1 MSSQT
6 PRTDETLLSRVEC
19 KYLVSR
25 EQQAGIREFIQPFV
39 FPDRFARDHA
49 DGRYPVSS
57 LYLDSPNLALYQSTA
72 QGLKNRFKLRIRTY
86 SDAPSD
92 PTFFEVKKRMNG
104 IVYKFR
110 EAVSRE
116 EAVDLLDRTSLEAP
130 TDTDLSKFI
139 SLRELHGAEPL
150 MRVKY
155 MREAYVS
162 QNADPVRITFD
173 DELQGAVT
181 LDPELS
187 HESGDWIT
195 VPMDHTIL
203 EVKFTN
209 LYPSWVGKLVQE
221 FQLQRTSVPKY
232 VLCVEEANRC
242 GVMRMAV

>member
-1 MSSQT
+1 MTSQS
-6 PRTDETLLSRVEC
+6 PRTDDTLLSRVEC
-19 KYLVSR
+19 KYLVSK
-25 EQQAGIREFIQPFV
+25 EKLAGIREFIQPFV
-39 FPDRFARDHA
+39 FLDRYAKHHP
-49 DGRYPVSS
+49 DGRYPISS

-72 QGLKNRFKLRIRTY
+72 KGLKNRFKLRVRTY
-86 SDAPSD
+86 SDTPSD
-92 PTFFEVKKRMNG
+92 PVFFEVKKRMNG

-116 EAVDLLDRTSLEAP
+116 EAVDLLERNSLDTP
-130 TDTDLSKFI
+130 PDTDLSKFI
-139 SLRELHGAEPL
+139 TLRELHGAEPL

-173 DELQGAVT
+173 DELEGAVT
-181 LDPELS
+181 LDAEFS
-187 HESGDWIT
+187 HEEGDWLS

-209 LYPSWVGKLVQE
+209 LYPSWVSKLVQE
-221 FQLQRTSVPKY
+221 FQLERTSVPKY

-242 GVMRMAV
+242 GAMRMAV

>member
-1 MSSQT
+1 
-6 PRTDETLLSRVEC
+6 
-19 KYLVSR
+19 
-25 EQQAGIREFIQPFV
+25 
-39 FPDRFARDHA
+39 
-49 DGRYPVSS
+49 
-57 LYLDSPNLALYQSTA
+57 
-72 QGLKNRFKLRIRTY
+72 
-86 SDAPSD
+86 
-92 PTFFEVKKRMNG
+92 MNG

-116 EAVDLLDRTSLEAP
+116 EAVDLLERNSLDTP
-130 TDTDLSKFI
+130 PDTDLSKFI
-139 SLRELHGAEPL
+139 TLRELHGAEPL

-173 DELQGAVT
+173 DELEGAVT
-181 LDPELS
+181 LDAEFS
-187 HESGDWIT
+187 HEEGDWLS

-209 LYPSWVGKLVQE
+209 LYPSWIGKMVQE
-221 FQLQRTSVPKY
+221 FQLERTSVPKY

>member
-1 MSSQT
+1 MTSQS
-6 PRTDETLLSRVEC
+6 PRTDDTLLSRVEC
-19 KYLVSR
+19 KYLVSK
-25 EQQAGIREFIQPFV
+25 EKLAGIREFIQPFV
-39 FPDRFARDHA
+39 FLDRYAKHHP
-49 DGRYPVSS
+49 DGRYPISS

-72 QGLKNRFKLRIRTY
+72 KGLKNRFKLRVRTY
-86 SDAPSD
+86 SDTPSD
-92 PTFFEVKKRMNG
+92 PAFFEVKKRMNG

-116 EAVDLLDRTSLEAP
+116 EAVDLLERNSLDTP
-130 TDTDLSKFI
+130 PDTDLSKFI
-139 SLRELHGAEPL
+139 TLRELHGAEPL

-173 DELQGAVT
+173 DELEGAVT
-181 LDPELS
+181 LDAEFS
-187 HESGDWIT
+187 HEEGDWLS

-209 LYPSWVGKLVQE
+209 LYPSWVSKLVQE
-221 FQLQRTSVPKY
+221 FQLERTSVPKY

-242 GVMRMAV
+242 GAMRMAV